1 MRELATSVMSYL
13 FAQTL
18 YTGQEI
24 AKVIGVPQKHVT
36 AKNPP
41 APGPDGENP
50 TTFSGQLYKDTKR
63 TVEKFGDPAAVMF
76 IAGDEYQSTRFCW
89 R

>member
-24 AKVIGVPQKHVT
+24 AKAVGVPQKHVT

-41 APGPDGENP
+41 APGSEGESREPSRDN
-50 TTFSGQLYKDTKR
+50 
-63 TVEKFGDPAAVMF
+63 
-76 IAGDEYQSTRFCW
+76 STRTRSDGREVRRSRC
-89 R
+89 RDVHRRR